1 MSAFA
6 AILRKDLRLELRGGG
21 STITM
26 VTLAILIL
34 VVLVMAF
41 DLAGRRAEEL
51 AAGALWIAM
60 ILAGVAGATRAM
72 LAESASGCMDAML
85 LSPADRAII
94 FAAKM
99 AAALI
104 FILVA
109 EAAVI
114 VALVLFFNLDF
125 DARLIRL
132 TPVLII
138 GAVGFAAVA
147 TLLAPISGWSR
158 AGDLVLPLLVTPVFV
173 PALIGAVKAS
183 ATMLAGRPW
192 HEAAMWLRVLGAF
205 DVLFVVAGYLLFDYV
220 VVE

>member
-1 MSAFA
+1 MGAFA

-132 TPVLII
+132 TPVLIM
-138 GAVGFAAVA
+138 GAIGFAAVA
-147 TLLAPISGWSR
+147 TLLAPISSRTR

-183 ATMLAGRPW
+183 AAMLAGRPW

-220 VVE
+220 VGE